1 MTSGTMV
8 KPVEILL
15 VEDNP
20 VDLMITE
27 NAFNA
32 GRVCNNLHVVED
44 GERHLDELRASSELL
59 RHKTS

>member
-1 MTSGTMV
+1 MMNPGTMV

-20 VDLMITE
+20 VDVMITE

-32 GRVCNNLHVVED
+32 GRVWNNLHVATNKD
-44 GERHLDELRASSELL
+44 TT
-59 RHKTS
+59 TSYLP